1 VLTNKEIKQ
10 RIESFSQWHYQFNL
24 RGHRT
29 PIVNEKSIPRHRQR
43 KSYFFDPLVQFSGG
57 SLAGKR
63 VLDLGCS
70 AGFWSLCAIE
80 GGADFVLGI
89 DGRQMHV
96 DQANFVFEVKEV
108 DTSRYSFLA
117 ENIFSLDFSQFGDF
131 DIVLCL
137 GLMYHINKHVP
148 LMEQIS
154 RVNSDVLVIDSTLS
168 TVSGSYME
176 IRHERTDEPRN
187 SVDYELA
194 MVPTEEAVHDLA
206 RPFGYSTATLTP
218 RFRNAKG
225 MNDYRGSQDY
235 REGSRRA
242 FFCAKST
249 DISSLQVGID
259 RFSPSPKT
267 VTGDSAQN
275 ALGKEDSRS

>member
-1 VLTNKEIKQ
+1 MLTDKEIKQ

-63 VLDLGCS
+63 VLDLGCN

-80 GGADFVLGI
+80 DGADFVLGI

-154 RVNSDVLVIDSTLS
+154 RVNSDILVIDSTLS

-176 IRHERTDEPRN
+176 IRHETTDEPRN

-194 MVPTEEAVHDLA
+194 MVPTEKAVHDLT
-206 RPFGYSTATLTP
+206 RQFGYSTATLTP

-225 MNDYRGSQDY
+225 LNDYRGAADY
-235 REGSRRA
+235 RDGSRRA
-242 FFCAKST
+242 FLGAKSS
-249 DISSLQVGID
+249 DISNLQVETD
-259 RFSPSPKT
+259 RFSPGPDF
-267 VTGDSAQN
+267 VT
-275 ALGKEDSRS
+275 EDSS